1 MSVDASGGVPE
12 VLAEASPRSRRGFGR
27 PSLLPGGRHLLVA
40 TWAEP
45 AGDSIGIYSLNDGE
59 TRLLIEDA
67 RSPIYAPTGHLVFQ
81 RGPTLFA
88 APFDLYKREVVGA
101 AIPMGLVEL
110 GFDLAKDGTLAYH
123 ARRDSAG
130 TLVWVDRQG
139 NDEPL
144 FDRDAGFVPYA
155 ALSPDE
161 RQLAVVSGG
170 DDGLDIWVLDLQSN
184 VLSRLTFGRSV
195 HPRWSPDGAEIFHAA
210 RIGGTFHVFSVSTQ
224 GGQPRNELVR
234 EAYSGPSSVTPDG
247 STLFYRALG
256 RGWDIGAVSLD
267 GEGESTLLM
276 ATSYDEHSPTISPD
290 GSQLAYVSNE
300 TGRPEVYLTPYPELE
315 GRRQISNAGGGEP
328 VWSRDG
334 TELFY
339 RNADKMMSVA
349 IALAPELRIGE
360 PELLFERPYG
370 TISGSPGSSYDVTSD
385 GRFVM
390 IKQVVKPEDGRIDF
404 VLNWFQELERLVP
417 TSN

>member
-1 MSVDASGGVPE
+1 MSVDATGGISE
-12 VLAEASPRSRRGFGR
+12 VLAEADPRSRRGYGR

-45 AGDSIGIYSLNDGE
+45 AGDSIGIYSLDDGE
-59 TRLLIEDA
+59 TRLLVEDA
-67 RSPIYAPTGHLVFQ
+67 SSPVYAPTGHLLFQ

-88 APFDLYKREVVGA
+88 APFDLDRREVSGA
-101 AIPMGLVEL
+101 AIPTGPVGN
-110 GFDLAKDGTLAYH
+110 GFDLANDGTLAYR
-123 ARRDSAG
+123 ARPVLG
-130 TLVWVDRQG
+130 KLVWVDRQG

-144 FDRDAGFVPYA
+144 FDRDSGFASYV

-170 DDGLDIWVLDLQSN
+170 DDGLDVWVLELQSN

-234 EAYSGPSSVTPDG
+234 EARSGPSSVTPDG

-256 RGWDIGAVSLD
+256 QGWDIGAVSLE
-267 GEGESTLLM
+267 GGGESKLLM
-276 ATSYDEHSPTISPD
+276 ATSYDEHSPMISPD

-300 TGRPEVYLTPYPELE
+300 TGRAEVYLTPYPELE
-315 GRRQISNAGGGEP
+315 GRRQVSNAGGSEP

-339 RNADKMMSVA
+339 RNGDEMMSAA
-349 IALAPELRIGE
+349 ISLAPELRIGE
-360 PELLFERPYG
+360 PELLFERPFG
-370 TISGSPGSSYDVTSD
+370 SNTGSPGSSYDVTSD

-390 IKQVVKPEDGRIDF
+390 IKRVVNPEEGRIDF
-404 VLNWFQELERLVP
+404 VLNWLTELERLVP
-417 TSN
+417 TNN